1 MERSAPSI
9 GSNKMTRRGWI
20 VLLLTAVLAIGTSW
34 GVTRL
39 RASERKVAVPKPGAA
54 AAKQFALREKDIAFF
69 VKRAAEDTESAGDRA
84 ELAARYLQRA
94 RETGDFNDV
103 ILAENLSRKSLSLR
117 SAHNLETNVIL
128 ISALLE
134 QHRFAEAHKL
144 AEHLVAEEPDVDRY
158 HSILGD
164 IDLEVGDYAGARAS
178 FTAVHGPSRGGFSIA
193 PSYARWLEISGD
205 TKSARTMLYRALAK
219 ADSSDDLQRETV
231 AWFHLRVSDIEMRN
245 GRLRSAEN
253 ILHAGREILPL
264 DHRLLSADAHLAALR
279 HDWRKTIA
287 LGDSAIV
294 TVLDPGTIGL
304 VGDAYAALGDT
315 AKAAEYNRTMEVA
328 VIQQPGSYHRAWS
341 LFLLD
346 HDRRVPEV
354 LAKVQEELK
363 TRKDIY
369 GYDLLGWS
377 LYKEHRY
384 AEAQSAFVKALSQ
397 GTQDAVLYYHAGMIE
412 RAAGDTANARR
423 YLQHALDL
431 NPTFDPTHPAVAKAT
446 LDSLTH

>member
-1 MERSAPSI
+1 MKKTAWAA
-9 GSNKMTRRGWI
+9 G
-20 VLLLTAVLAIGTSW
+20 LAAAAVLIAATVREFTHI
-34 GVTRL
+34 
-39 RASERKVAVPKPGAA
+39 RALEAKSSKPVPGAA
-54 AAKQFALREKDIAFF
+54 AAKEFALREKDIAFF
-69 VKRAAEDTESAGDRA
+69 EKRAAEDTESAGDRA
-84 ELAARYLQRA
+84 ELAARYLQRS

-103 ILAENLSRKSLSLR
+103 LLAEKLARRSLSLR
-117 SAHNLETNVIL
+117 VSHNLETTVIL

-134 QHRFAEAHKL
+134 QHRFPEAQKL
-144 AEHLVAEEPDVDRY
+144 AHGLVAEEPGVDRY
-158 HSILGD
+158 RSMLGD
-164 IDLEVGDYAGARAS
+164 IDLEVGDYAGARAA
-178 FTAVHGPSRGGFSIA
+178 FTSLSGPSRGGLSIA
-193 PSYARWLEISGD
+193 PSYARWLEINGD
-205 TKSARTMLYRALAK
+205 TPGARAMLYRALAK
-219 ADSSDDLQRETV
+219 ADSSEDLQRETV

-253 ILHAGREILPL
+253 LLHEGREILPL

-279 HDWRKTIA
+279 HDWRKAIA

-328 VIQQPGSYHRAWS
+328 VVQQPGSYHRAWS

-369 GYDLLGWS
+369 GYDLLGWA

-384 AEAQSAFVKALSQ
+384 PEAQSAFAKALSQ
-397 GTQDAVLYYHAGMIE
+397 GTQDAVLFYHAGMIE
-412 RAAGDTANARR
+412 RAAGDTASARR
-423 YLQHALDL
+423 FLQHALEL
-431 NPTFDPTHPAVAKAT
+431 NPTFDPTHPALAKAT
-446 LDSLTH
+446 LDSLGH